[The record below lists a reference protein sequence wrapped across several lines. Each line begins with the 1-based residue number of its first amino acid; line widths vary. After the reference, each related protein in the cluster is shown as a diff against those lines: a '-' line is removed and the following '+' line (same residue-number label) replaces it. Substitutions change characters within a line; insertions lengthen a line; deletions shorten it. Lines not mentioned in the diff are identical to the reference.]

1 VFDTYGSSDIKKMKF
16 SPDAFVQMS
25 IQYAYRKMSGH
36 FGATYESVQ
45 VRHYR
50 HARTECVRS
59 CSESSAAWIDAML
72 AGTGGKEKEVL
83 ELMTEATKAHTEF
96 TKLCQGA
103 KACDRHLYGL
113 T

>member
-1 VFDTYGSSDIKKMKF
+1 
-16 SPDAFVQMS
+16 
-25 IQYAYRKMSGH
+25 MSGH

-45 VRHYR
+45 VRSFR

-59 CSESSAAWIDAML
+59 CSADSAAWIDGML
-72 AGTGGKEKEVL
+72 AGIAGNEAELVEKL
-83 ELMTEATKAHTEF
+83 KTAAASHTAF

-113 T
+113 SQMI